1 MARITKVLIANRGEI
16 AVRVIRA
23 ARDSGIAS
31 VAIYDEVLSTNY
43 PLANRYALV
52 LLAFS
57 FCILLLVYGI
67 NHYYN
72 KYKVLP

>member
-1 MARITKVLIANRGEI
+1 MIGGSIPGQT
-16 AVRVIRA
+16 RV
-23 ARDSGIAS
+23 AS

-43 PLANRYALV
+43 ALANRYAII

-57 FCILLLVYGI
+57 FCILLLVYVI

-72 KYKVLP
+72 KYTTLP